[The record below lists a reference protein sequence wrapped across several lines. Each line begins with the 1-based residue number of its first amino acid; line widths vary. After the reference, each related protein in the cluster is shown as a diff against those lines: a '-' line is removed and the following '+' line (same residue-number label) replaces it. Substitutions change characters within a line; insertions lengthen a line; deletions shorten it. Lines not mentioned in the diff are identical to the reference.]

1 MQLGPWSYSAV
12 HVLIHLIN
20 QSNQSFDL
28 MQRSMIQSDRCS
40 LWTWTQGGATELKI
54 TTTHRPAIPATC
66 TDVATVSSVLSEPDQ
81 ILRKCLFC
89 GGNSP
94 WQLSGLTRWWT
105 SVLVLSLFAPRWR
118 LHSAALPPSSCFHRS
133 ARSAASPALEGWR
146 GRWAL
151 CLPRLGRTSPLWSW
165 ASRTGPI

>member
-12 HVLIHLIN
+12 HVLIHLIIW
-20 QSNQSFDL
+20 SNATQHDSERQVF
-28 MQRSMIQSDRCS
+28 S
-40 LWTWTQGGATELKI
+40 LNLNTRWRHWAKNNNN
-54 TTTHRPAIPATC
+54 TTTRNTC
-66 TDVATVSSVLSEPDQ
+66 NLYWCCYCFLCPFRSNHQ

-118 LHSAALPPSSCFHRS
+118 LHSAALPPSSCSHRS